1 MSHAQTFAARVAQP
15 RVGNYTVLPNEVY
28 QLGLSATALAI
39 YSYLRRLADPET
51 HQCWP
56 SYANIA
62 DTFRCSTRTVAKY
75 VAELCEAG
83 LVSIEPTT
91 VTTAD
96 GQRWNGNLR
105 YTILPIQ
112 HAVDLFHERQ
122 FARLEAG
129 VRKKRVAT
137 ETAETRRTRRQI
149 PHAEYVAAHSV
160 RQPEELPL

>member
-1 MSHAQTFAARVAQP
+1 MKNASSFTAQP
-15 RVGNYTVLPNEVY
+15 RVSNCTILPNEVY
-28 QLGLSATALAI
+28 QLKLSATALAI

-62 DTFRCSTRTVAKY
+62 ETFGCSKRTVAKY

-83 LVSIEPTT
+83 LVSIEATS

-96 GQRWNGNLR
+96 GLKWNGNLR

-112 HAVDLFHERQ
+112 SAVNLFHERQ
-122 FARLEAG
+122 LTNYDARG
-129 VRKKRVAT
+129 QVKRDDA
-137 ETAETRRTRRQI
+137 ETAKHTRRQI
-149 PHAEYVAAHSV
+149 PHEEYVAAHTAHE
-160 RQPEELPL
+160 PEELPP